1 MQRGRQADQSSDY
14 LVIMERKVAFMAASR
29 AQRTWSPC
37 YRPTV
42 GDARRRGAC
51 RHSKPWGERLLV
63 PGLGTA
69 LIRSLM
75 TEACGLEYLLGFLL
89 DGDGIGGT
97 SERNDTNV
105 IVLIPMNA

>member
-1 MQRGRQADQSSDY
+1 MARQADLNNVCFDAGPEIVGVLNGVTVLS
-14 LVIMERKVAFMAASR
+14 L
-29 AQRTWSPC
+29 
-37 YRPTV
+37 PTV
-42 GDARRRGAC
+42 GDVRWHGFY